1 MRQCD
6 IAGCEMYRPLI
17 LRSDEG
23 VLIPLAKPEVLVGR
37 RLGCDIVIQYPTV
50 SVHHF
55 RINCVASNGYWY
67 VEDLP
72 AKMAL
77 SSIVNA

>member
-1 MRQCD
+1 
-6 IAGCEMYRPLI
+6 MYRPLI

-67 VEDLP
+67 VEDLRS
-72 AKMAL
+72 KNGTF
-77 SSIVNA
+77 VNRQRVNVEP